1 MRRLITAA
9 LLALALG
16 SVQAASQMEELAQQ
30 MHPSEFPAKIEKLLK
45 DGNPAQALEL
55 ADLGIRKSSRNPQ
68 LRFMKAVALENL
80 SRTEEAVHELQAL
93 VRDYP
98 EIPEPYNNLAVI
110 EAGTGNLEQAL
121 EHLNQALRINPDFAL
136 ARKNLGDVYLALA
149 RESYEMAAAKLKN
162 NRVLARRL
170 QTITNLEAEHGFS
183 PDPLRTPS
191 S

>member
-16 SVQAASQMEELAQQ
+16 SVQAASQMEERAQQ

-55 ADLGIRKSSRNPQ
+55 ADIGIRKNSRNPQ

-80 SRTEEAVHELQAL
+80 SRTEEAEHELESL

-110 EAGTGNLEQAL
+110 EAGMGNLEHAL

-170 QTITNLEAEHGFS
+170 QTIKNLEAEH
-183 PDPLRTPS
+183 
-191 S
+191 